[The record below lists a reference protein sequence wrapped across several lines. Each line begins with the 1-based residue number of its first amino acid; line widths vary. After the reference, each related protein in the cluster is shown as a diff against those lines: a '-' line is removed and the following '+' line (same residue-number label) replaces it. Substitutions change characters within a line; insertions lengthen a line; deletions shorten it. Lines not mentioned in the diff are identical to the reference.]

1 MEKVEQR
8 NQIDYYE
15 GMIIGK
21 RGNAKNKITRN
32 QAGSKVYNF
41 FLINFKIL
49 P

>member
-21 RGNAKNKITRN
+21 RGNAKKKNNAESGRI
-32 QAGSKVYNF
+32 QSIQF
-41 FLINFKIL
+41 FF
-49 P
+49 